1 MYAFGMI
8 ALLGLAI
15 LAVGAVGYRYLA
27 LAREYWAVLLVGLG
41 IGAAWLANFDLFGVW
56 GLAVRNHGIAV
67 TLTGLAIAG
76 SGYFW
81 RIVLEFFAGLSRKF
95 TDQARSMEKT
105 ENLRRVA

>member
-1 MYAFGMI
+1 MYGFGMI

-15 LAVGAVGYRYLA
+15 LAVGAAGYRYLA
-27 LAREYWAVLLVGLG
+27 LAREFWALLLVLLG

-67 TLTGLAIAG
+67 TLTGFAIAG
-76 SGYFW
+76 AGYFW
-81 RIVLEFFAGLSRKF
+81 RVVLEFFAGLSRKF
-95 TDQARSMEKT
+95 TDQARSMEKA